1 MELCFALI
9 NQTNI
14 TNMTKEILI
23 FLETADPEFKAE
35 CASKMYI
42 ATERYSPNYGWH
54 LDTMI
59 KVLQLV
65 CLCFTEFVM
74 FRKSVC

>member
-1 MELCFALI
+1 MS
-9 NQTNI
+9 
-14 TNMTKEILI
+14 KEIII

-42 ATERYSPNYGWH
+42 ATERYSPSLIWH

-59 KVLQLV
+59 NVLSLV
-65 CLCFTEFVM
+65 I
-74 FRKSVC
+74 FRQRNVIQPS